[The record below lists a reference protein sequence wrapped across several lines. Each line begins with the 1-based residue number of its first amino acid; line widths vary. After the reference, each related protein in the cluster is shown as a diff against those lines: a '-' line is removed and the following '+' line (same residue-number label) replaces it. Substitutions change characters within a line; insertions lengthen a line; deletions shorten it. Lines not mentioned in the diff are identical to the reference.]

1 MPSAERSKVFAD
13 NVLDERVILVTG
25 GRDRGRQGRGARAG
39 GLRGAR
45 GDRGTELMSR
55 PAAPPR
61 MAHSSAARAAVW
73 IYTRA
78 LTREWAADGI
88 AVLALDDSG
97 TVPTEQRRPPA

>member
-1 MPSAERSKVFAD
+1 
-13 NVLDERVILVTG
+13 
-25 GRDRGRQGRGARAG
+25 
-39 GLRGAR
+39 
-45 GDRGTELMSR
+45 
-55 PAAPPR
+55 

-78 LTREWAADGI
+78 LAREWAADGI